1 MAQPDIQEPLP
12 QVRREE
18 LRRWFVG
25 QTALFRGMKVRVL
38 DIDLWRRAFV
48 EDLAHPGEYRVIVRL
63 SDLHFEP
70 QAVFPASAPA
80 RPPVF
85 GPVADR

>member
-1 MAQPDIQEPLP
+1 MAQPDIQEPLS

-48 EDLAHPGEYRVIVRL
+48 EDLAHPGDYRLVVRL

-70 QAVFPASAPA
+70 HTVFPVSTPA

-85 GPVADR
+85 SPGSGH